1 MGGFPRSLWREGKKK
16 LAPIYWPS
24 AAKQMIG
31 PSRLES
37 AANPTAALAA
47 WEAAKPPRVNVDRA
61 RGNALNPKP

>member
-1 MGGFPRSLWREGKKK
+1 MGGFPRSPRREGKKK

-37 AANPTAALAA
+37 AAALAA